1 VIKLKNILAESH
13 TIKHKLYEDDDRDNT
28 GYPDRT
34 ETPPPP
40 NQELRPGGIK
50 DEPFD
55 DSGKYAQFG
64 DPNTTL
70 TAVKAYE
77 IYNQVKDIAEIQ
89 STPGDVITLNYARKS
104 HPALTS
110 LEVIF
115 PSLEGEIGKGYQF
128 VFDSEPTSRQS
139 HKLYIQDQ
147 PGWKG
152 RESNYYK
159 MPGEWYRNID
169 RSIQNTKSK
178 SGRGNITLD
187 RFFEL
192 LKTNKPTVKWVSR
205 NDNWYGSI
213 PGDQESYTIQQYN
226 GSINKITSNDPVG
239 RYSYRNLQDLYN
251 YILTGDESL
260 RTLHNAHSGRL

>member
-1 VIKLKNILAESH
+1 MIKLKKILENSQY
-13 TIKHKLYEDDDRDNT
+13 KKSKLHEDEDLDNT

-34 ETPPPP
+34 ETPPSP
-40 NQELRPGGIK
+40 NQELRLGGIK

-55 DSGKYAQFG
+55 ASRKYAQFG

-70 TAVKAYE
+70 VSFKAYE
-77 IYNQVKDIAEIQ
+77 IYNQIKDIPEIQ
-89 STPGDVITLNYARKS
+89 TVPGDVIQLSYAGKS

-115 PSLEGEIGKGYQF
+115 PSLTGEIGKGYQF

-159 MPGEWYRNID
+159 MPGEWYRNIE

-178 SGRGNITLD
+178 LRRG
-187 RFFEL
+187 EL
-192 LKTNKPTVKWVSR
+192 
-205 NDNWYGSI
+205 
-213 PGDQESYTIQQYN
+213 
-226 GSINKITSNDPVG
+226 
-239 RYSYRNLQDLYN
+239 
-251 YILTGDESL
+251 
-260 RTLHNAHSGRL
+260 

>member
-1 VIKLKNILAESH
+1 MIKLKKILENSRY
-13 TIKHKLYEDDDRDNT
+13 KRSKLHEDDDRDNT

-34 ETPPPP
+34 ETPPGP
-40 NQELRPGGIK
+40 NHELRPGGIK

-70 TAVKAYE
+70 VSLRVYE
-77 IYNQVKDIAEIQ
+77 IYSQVKDIPEIQ
-89 STPGDVITLNYARKS
+89 TTPGKVIQLSYAGKS

-139 HKLYIQDQ
+139 HELYINDQ

-152 RESNYYK
+152 ITSNYYK
-159 MPGEWYRNID
+159 MPGEWYRNIE

-178 SGRGNITLD
+178 LRRGGL
-187 RFFEL
+187 
-192 LKTNKPTVKWVSR
+192 
-205 NDNWYGSI
+205 
-213 PGDQESYTIQQYN
+213 
-226 GSINKITSNDPVG
+226 
-239 RYSYRNLQDLYN
+239 
-251 YILTGDESL
+251 
-260 RTLHNAHSGRL
+260 